1 MLHRQILPNI
11 QRRTYTRL
19 LKLSQKV
26 EEAGTF
32 PKTCYEATTT
42 LKPKP
47 DKDTTKKENYRP
59 IALMNTD
66 AKILNKILANLIQQ
80 YIKEIIHCD
89 QVGFV
94 PGSQGWFN
102 ITKTATITPQTNT
115 RKAKST

>member
-1 MLHRQILPNI
+1 M
-11 QRRTYTRL
+11 
-19 LKLSQKV
+19 
-26 EEAGTF
+26 
-32 PKTCYEATTT
+32 
-42 LKPKP
+42 PKP
-47 DKDTTKKENYRP
+47 DKDITKKENYRP

-102 ITKTATITPQTNT
+102 ICKSVNITHHTNK
-115 RKAKST
+115 RKVKST